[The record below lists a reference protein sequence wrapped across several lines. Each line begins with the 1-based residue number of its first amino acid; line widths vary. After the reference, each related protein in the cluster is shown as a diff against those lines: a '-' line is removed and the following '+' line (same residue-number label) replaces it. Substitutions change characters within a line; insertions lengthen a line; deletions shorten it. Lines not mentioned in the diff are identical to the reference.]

1 MKYLSGETVFY
12 IMMKARE
19 FDVKVDP
26 ESMDRDSNA
35 SDDGCLEILE
45 DYADDPTAAELLEAL
60 SDLNADQLHE
70 LVALVWLGR
79 GSFSKDEWR
88 EAKQAAYDADPSA
101 KSSPSYLMGT
111 PMLSDFIEEG
121 LSELGVSLEEFEVGR
136 L

>member
-19 FDVKVDP
+19 FDVKVEP
-26 ESMDRDSNA
+26 EGMDRDSNA

-60 SDLNADQLHE
+60 TDLNADQLHE

-101 KSSPSYLMGT
+101 KSSPAYLMGT

-121 LSELGVSLEEFEVGR
+121 LSEMGVSIEEFEVGR